1 MRIIVKDKDTNLNL
15 PIPTRLVVNGLTAG
29 LLCRELEKYGTHV
42 TRRQLMA
49 AGDIFRKYAGQLR
62 FNLGV
67 GHVTG
72 ALAVELTGCIRGD
85 MGR

>member
-29 LLCRELEKYGTHV
+29 LLCRELEKYGPHV

-49 AGDIFRKYAGQLR
+49 SVRELHRFRRRHPKWTL
-62 FNLGV
+62 V
-67 GHVTG
+67 EVEGHDGEYVKI
-72 ALAVELTGCIRGD
+72 EI
-85 MGR
+85 